1 MKRVI
6 VSGLFVFTMVVLL
19 LMLMGE
25 ATAKNDKFETFTGY
39 MDGVYVSKVGT
50 MWADGAGKVHVRDF
64 EYSWTMHSTY
74 PGLDEATAADGF
86 NINYLF
92 ENATFAGRMWGKIH
106 IYQSDGGIWEGSWNG
121 YVQGGIQHGSA
132 VAHGHGG
139 DIEGKK
145 MKMSFKQQ
153 ADVTPTVIDFWG
165 EIH

>member
-1 MKRVI
+1 MKRVL

-25 ATAKNDKFETFTGY
+25 ATAENDKFETFTGY
-39 MDGVYVSKVGT
+39 MDSVYVSKVGS
-50 MWADGAGKVHVRDF
+50 MWTDGAGKLHIRDF

-106 IYQSDGGIWEGSWNG
+106 IYQSDGGVWEGSWNG